1 MQSWIIIIQ
10 CHMTLQKSFWY
21 AALLITNVNKMFV
34 LLNIFFQ
41 NYLINA
47 VLMNILL
54 IWNVNIL

>member
-34 LLNIFFQ
+34 LLNIFQ
-41 NYLINA
+41 NYLKNT

-54 IWNVNIL
+54 IWNVNI